1 MDFQKVYRK
10 KKEVI
15 LIATIL
21 IFYTVGIIGMSI
33 PAEREYFAS
42 LSYLNLLLSFALI
55 ILGRKTQTLRF
66 LGFLVFCFIIGF
78 VAELIGVHTGFLF
91 GSYHYGENLGMK
103 VFEVPLIIGLNWGIL
118 VVISAS
124 LFQRFQL
131 PIFIKI
137 VLATVLMVFLD
148 FLMEPVANDLDFL
161 YWKNDQIPLYN
172 FVCWF
177 AISLIL
183 QYFYGYIYKLAES
196 NRVFNVLYFVM
207 VIFFSLLNIL

>member
-78 VAELIGVHTGFLF
+78 VAELIGVHTRFLF
-91 GSYHYGENLGMK
+91 GCS
-103 VFEVPLIIGLNWGIL
+103 
-118 VVISAS
+118 
-124 LFQRFQL
+124 Q
-131 PIFIKI
+131 
-137 VLATVLMVFLD
+137 
-148 FLMEPVANDLDFL
+148 
-161 YWKNDQIPLYN
+161 
-172 FVCWF
+172 
-177 AISLIL
+177 
-183 QYFYGYIYKLAES
+183 
-196 NRVFNVLYFVM
+196 
-207 VIFFSLLNIL
+207 